1 MSAKLARHKVS
12 KSCRLQNLSSHPL
25 CSQPHPKVSDL
36 QERTSVQAL
45 GHRPCFHDS
54 APEREPQS
62 LLQALVLSPALSSP
76 AFLHTHGPMAWYG
89 GERPLAWSDPCS
101 GLGLCLLAHLSLAS
115 SGKATCLG
123 SHEGREGGAWEPR
136 ETGSAI
142 WSMTCPGMALC
153 WGQGREGGHSWWED
167 ISPSWR
173 DRPGSLGTLL
183 VGAANRTLWTGVIEV
198 AHTSPQI
205 LTFITG

>member
-1 MSAKLARHKVS
+1 MCRRWATGPVS
-12 KSCRLQNLSSHPL
+12 I
-25 CSQPHPKVSDL
+25 
-36 QERTSVQAL
+36 
-45 GHRPCFHDS
+45 DS
-54 APEREPQS
+54 ASEREPQS

-76 AFLHTHGPMAWYG
+76 AFLHTNGPMAWYG

-153 WGQGREGGHSWWED
+153 WGQGREKGHSCWED

-205 LTFITG
+205 LTFITGQLHVLSKTVYLEHSAYTSLTIIITLLFFHIVLTLAVKLA